1 MLVTVRVVL
10 RDGRE
15 FDLAQEVEDGARLSP
30 EDVVARAA
38 NDGRLAVS
46 DSAEVALDEIDQL
59 ELAPQDAPAGPGW
72 GPGLQDEDALSA
84 ADGGY
89 RPG

>member
-1 MLVTVRVVL
+1 VLVTVRVVL

-30 EDVVARAA
+30 DEVVARAA
-38 NDGRLAVS
+38 NEGRLAVS
-46 DSAEVALDEIDQL
+46 DSAEIALDEIDRL
-59 ELAPQDAPAGPGW
+59 ELAPPDSPAGPGW

-89 RPG
+89 RAG